1 MLRSGNTSH
10 APAPRGHVPVQGESK
25 SSQQTHTEPALSPR
39 RYPPVLQFCY
49 DIGDRWKKVTG
60 VAFLVMVTA
69 VALVLILT
77 APAALAYLIMQH
89 TPVAARVGIGSGS
102 TLLTTLLGLLIG
114 GRYRNRP
121 RDRVEEL
128 IVDPSNDDHA
138 NPGDNASTG

>member
-1 MLRSGNTSH
+1 M
-10 APAPRGHVPVQGESK
+10 
-25 SSQQTHTEPALSPR
+25 
-39 RYPPVLQFCY
+39 LQFCY